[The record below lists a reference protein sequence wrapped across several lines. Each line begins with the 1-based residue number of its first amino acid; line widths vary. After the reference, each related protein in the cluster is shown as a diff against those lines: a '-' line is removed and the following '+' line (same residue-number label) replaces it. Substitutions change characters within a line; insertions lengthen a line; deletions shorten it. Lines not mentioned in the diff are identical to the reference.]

1 TDGGK
6 KWSNLISNVS
16 GMPKNSPVSH
26 VEPSRTSANTT
37 YISFDRHMFDD
48 FRPYIFKTVDSGKS
62 WTNISGNLPAKA
74 YVQVVR
80 EDPKNTNLLYAGTE
94 LGLFVSYTGG
104 KDWLPLNLK
113 NLPNVAVHDILVHP
127 RENDL
132 ILATHGRSIW
142 ILDDATPSQRI
153 TQQIWSSSAYVFPIR
168 PALRFS
174 SRFTRYGIGD
184 KQFTGPNPPAGAL
197 ITYYLK
203 DKVDDK
209 TTFKVQVF
217 DRDGKLVQDLEKPS
231 REQGLNRIAW
241 NLRLGGPEVRKPPTE
256 EQLAFGGAPR
266 GPQVLP
272 GIYTVKLTLGD
283 RVLEERVEVKLDS
296 GIKTS
301 LADLQQTQDMQVKL
315 RDMQT
320 NVNMSLRFFDSLKE
334 QLKAAQTTMKTL
346 NKEPD
351 KDLMKS
357 LEDYIKQLDTMQDR
371 LAARNEGLGFPG
383 RDQVTDNI
391 GNLFFS
397 LDTNFGPTLGQRQ
410 FFEEIQPEYRSR
422 MEEVNKFLRET
433 LPQWNEKLR
442 GWNAPT
448 LTTRKPFDL

>member
-1 TDGGK
+1 
-6 KWSNLISNVS
+6 
-16 GMPKNSPVSH
+16 
-26 VEPSRTSANTT
+26 
-37 YISFDRHMFDD
+37 
-48 FRPYIFKTVDSGKS
+48 
-62 WTNISGNLPAKA
+62 
-74 YVQVVR
+74 
-80 EDPKNTNLLYAGTE
+80 

-142 ILDDATPSQRI
+142 ILDDATAIQRMN
-153 TQQIWSSSAYVFPIR
+153 QQILSSSAFLFPIR
-168 PALRFS
+168 TALRFS

-184 KQFTGPNPPAGAL
+184 KLFTGPNPATGAL

-217 DRDGKLVQDLEKPS
+217 DRDGKLVQELERPS

-256 EQLAFGGAPR
+256 EQLAFGGGPR

-283 RVLEERVEVKLDS
+283 KVLEERVEVKLDS

-334 QLKAAQTTMKTL
+334 QLKAAQSTMKTL

-351 KDLMKS
+351 KDLMKA

-371 LAARNEGLGFPG
+371 LAARNEGLGFAG
-383 RDQVTDNI
+383 RDQVTDSI
-391 GNLFFS
+391 GSLFFS

-448 LTTRKPFDL
+448 LTTRKPFEF